1 MTPDL
6 KADSA
11 VVAIQPEAAA
21 LTEHARSLVVKTAEH
36 YGTAAKWLQ
45 TIKGLLNKIEDA
57 RTRVT
62 KPLLEAQREINAQA
76 KEASAPLLE
85 AERQIKAA
93 LVTYQNEQDRLRRL
107 EQARVEEQ
115 ARKER
120 ERLEAA
126 AREAERA
133 AREKAALE
141 RRAAEEAAA
150 AGRAA
155 EAAKLAARA
164 AATETKAAEKAAALD
179 ERAAAVVAPVIQ
191 REAPKVAGLSMREV
205 WKYEVTDESKI
216 PMTREFYS
224 LDHKKIADRVK
235 SLKRDANIPGVRVY
249 PDKTPASRSA

>member
-11 VVAIQPEAAA
+11 VVALQPEATK
-21 LTEHARSLVVKTAEH
+21 LTDFARSVVIRTADQ
-36 YGTAAKWLQ
+36 YGKAAQWLQ
-45 TIKGLLNKIEDA
+45 SIKGLLGKIEDA

-76 KEASAPLLE
+76 KEAAAPLLA
-85 AERQIKAA
+85 AEQQIKGA
-93 LVTYQNEQDRLRRL
+93 LVTYQNEQERIRRE
-107 EQARVEEQ
+107 EQRKVEEI

-133 AREKAALE
+133 AREKAAAE
-141 RRAAEEAAA
+141 RKAAEEAAA

-191 REAPKVAGLSMREV
+191 REAPKVAGLAMREV
-205 WKYEVTDESKI
+205 WRYEILDKSKI
-216 PMTREFYS
+216 PFTTDFYS
-224 LDHKKIADRVK
+224 LDEKKIADRVK
-235 SLKRDANIPGVRVY
+235 SLKGDCQIAGVRVY
-249 PDKTPASRSA
+249 PDKQPASRSA